1 MWKFYRQLVCQLPGL
16 LWEASERV
24 RTLIAAARFLLLAG
38 HKEYLS
44 EAAVSGWASFSAW
57 WSVVPIGALF
67 FWGLLKA
74 NHQVFLSAER
84 AHATTVTGLT
94 QELQLAR
101 TVVPESVA
109 FLKAEMDRRFEEH
122 KAQLGTMSAQIDKL
136 TAPGAPSL
144 PGAPK
149 TLSVG
154 YVEAQLRELG
164 HSDGQAR
171 LFGPEGVATL
181 RSFGIDDE
189 AGAQRFFED
198 KEMLRAL
205 DDAYLNDLGRAPGA
219 RRALPLVDP
228 SGLFTWGLRIHTAPP
243 DLRSA
248 AITQLR
254 ETLRAFR
261 RAGAK

>member
-136 TAPGAPSL
+136 TAPGVLRCLARQRPSQSAMSKPSCANSDIVMGRRGYSVQKGSPPFAL
-144 PGAPK
+144 SGSMTRPARSVSSRTRRCCERWT
-149 TLSVG
+149 TL
-154 YVEAQLRELG
+154 
-164 HSDGQAR
+164 
-171 LFGPEGVATL
+171 T
-181 RSFGIDDE
+181 
-189 AGAQRFFED
+189 
-198 KEMLRAL
+198 
-205 DDAYLNDLGRAPGA
+205 
-219 RRALPLVDP
+219 
-228 SGLFTWGLRIHTAPP
+228 
-243 DLRSA
+243 
-248 AITQLR
+248 
-254 ETLRAFR
+254 
-261 RAGAK
+261 